1 MDELFYNISNANKLK
16 ILKDLEANTLSFKK
30 NTIILSSIR
39 KDNIICIVLEGYLQ
53 IVKNNYNGTRSIIED
68 LKENSIFT
76 TKTSFIS
83 NNEYNIITK
92 EDSKIILIDFNN
104 ILNSVENKSYF
115 TTFLKNL
122 LKIMS
127 DKNEESN
134 ERVQILSHNS
144 IRNKLLTYFKI
155 MSKRNKS
162 KIIYLPFNFTDL
174 ADYLSINRSA
184 MTRELK
190 SLKEEG
196 FIEINNRKI
205 KLLYNDIWV
214 CK

>member
-92 EDSKIILIDFNN
+92 EDSKIILIDFSN

-134 ERVQILSHNS
+134 ERVQILSNNS

-205 KLLYNDIWV
+205 KLLYNDI
-214 CK
+214 